1 MTGSNASIIASI
13 NLDGCMYCL
22 YNRCTREKD
31 VAVADA
37 TRVLEQNL
45 KQIHRV
51 TNLLEGKL
59 AKTMVSESF
68 LTMLLCCFLFGL
80 TSFRDIILF
89 LLEGCIRKK
98 VNCGNW
104 RLFFER

>member
-1 MTGSNASIIASI
+1 MTGSNAPIIVSI
-13 NLDGCMYCL
+13 NLDGSMSPFH
-22 YNRCTREKD
+22 NRCKREKD

-45 KQIHRV
+45 KQSHRV

-59 AKTMVSESF
+59 AKTMVSDSV
-68 LTMLLCCFLFGL
+68 LTMLLCLFIFSL